1 MSDYYHSH
9 LFAQSVRSI
18 YDKFLGD
25 ETMKHIGTKEIE
37 TDRLVLRRFVNED
50 AKIIFKNYAN
60 DDETTKYL
68 TWSSHR
74 EVSVTQAILATWVEG
89 YGDLSQYKWAIT
101 LKENPSEAIGDI
113 TASVSPNYA
122 SIDACE
128 IGYVLSR
135 KHWGKGYMSEAMEAV
150 TNYLLKEA
158 GFNRV
163 IARHD
168 VANPASGKVMQ
179 KAGLQFEGI
188 HRQGS
193 LNNTGIIDTAQ
204 YAILREDLEK

>member
-1 MSDYYHSH
+1 MRFQTKSAHDLS
-9 LFAQSVRSI
+9 R
-18 YDKFLGD
+18 GD
-25 ETMKHIGTKEIE
+25 EKMHHIGTKEIE
-37 TDRLVLRRFVNED
+37 TNRLLLRRFTKAD
-50 AKIIFKNYAN
+50 AQAVYTNYAS
-60 DDETTKYL
+60 DDLATKYL
-68 TWSSHR
+68 TWRSHQD
-74 EVSVTQAILATWVEG
+74 VSVTEAILDTWVEG

-101 LKENPSEAIGDI
+101 LKEQPGEALGDI
-113 TASVSPNYA
+113 TASIPHEFEK
-122 SIDACE
+122 IDACE
-128 IGYVLSR
+128 IGYVLTP
-135 KHWGKGYMSEAMEAV
+135 KLWGQGYMSEAMKAV
-150 TNYLLKEA
+150 TKYLLKEA

-204 YAILREDLEK
+204 YAILKEDI

>member
-1 MSDYYHSH
+1 MRFQTKSAHD
-9 LFAQSVRSI
+9 LAR
-18 YDKFLGD
+18 GD
-25 ETMKHIGTKEIE
+25 EKMHHIGTKEIE
-37 TDRLVLRRFVNED
+37 TDRLLLRRFTKAD
-50 AKIIFKNYAN
+50 AQAVYTNYAS
-60 DDETTKYL
+60 DDLATKYL
-68 TWSSHR
+68 TWPSHQD
-74 EVSVTQAILATWVEG
+74 VSVTEAILDTWVEG

-101 LKENPSEAIGDI
+101 LKEQPGEALGDI
-113 TASVSPNYA
+113 TASIPHDFEK
-122 SIDACE
+122 IDACE
-128 IGYVLSR
+128 IGYVLSP
-135 KHWGKGYMSEAMEAV
+135 KLWGQGYMSEAMKAV
-150 TNYLLKEA
+150 TKYLLKEV

-204 YAILREDLEK
+204 YAILKEDI

>member
-1 MSDYYHSH
+1 MRFQHKSAHD
-9 LFAQSVRSI
+9 LTR
-18 YDKFLGD
+18 GD
-25 ETMKHIGTKEIE
+25 EKMHHIGTKEIE
-37 TDRLVLRRFVNED
+37 TDRLLLRRFTKAD
-50 AKIIFKNYAN
+50 AQAVYDNYAS
-60 DDETTKYL
+60 DELATKYL
-68 TWSSHR
+68 TWPSHQD
-74 EVSVTQAILATWVEG
+74 VSVTEAILDTWVEG

-101 LKENPSEAIGDI
+101 LKRNPSEALGDI
-113 TASVSPNYA
+113 TASIPHDFDK
-122 SIDACE
+122 IDACE
-128 IGYVLSR
+128 IGYVLSP
-135 KHWGKGYMSEAMEAV
+135 KHWGQGYMSEAMKAV
-150 TNYLLKEA
+150 TKYLLKEA

-204 YAILREDLEK
+204 YAILKEDI